1 MCGVRIL
8 SYIGSGRRHL
18 KHVFAPVSTPNHAPA
33 SSSFR
38 GVPSGFHASS
48 YMKLLRSAL
57 SLVVFTTW
65 FATGFAVAQT
75 PAPPP
80 SLARPE
86 AGEPEKIA
94 IPGINLTHGP
104 AVVKLGTVAEIKLPE
119 GFAFVG
125 PDSLD
130 QYYAL
135 NQNTRSGDE
144 LGVVISPENW
154 ELHFDFDEV
163 GYVKDDDK
171 DKLDA
176 TKLYQSIQE
185 GMAAGNEE
193 RRARGWS
200 EFKLQGW
207 MTPPRYDEKTNNLT
221 WAFKLSSSRDNHQ
234 RIGLNEK
241 IRLLG
246 RTGVMNVTLVADV
259 EGFQQTEA
267 AAQALLTQFSYVSG
281 AKYAEYKKGDK
292 LAEYGLAALVVGGAG
307 AIAVKAGLLGFLG
320 KFWKAIAVGV
330 AAVGAGLVRVWNKIT
345 GRNPPQQ

>member
-1 MCGVRIL
+1 
-8 SYIGSGRRHL
+8 
-18 KHVFAPVSTPNHAPA
+18 
-33 SSSFR
+33 
-38 GVPSGFHASS
+38 
-48 YMKLLRSAL
+48 MKLPRPLH
-57 SLVVFTTW
+57 SLCLLAVFSIP
-65 FATGFAVAQT
+65 GFAAAEI

-80 SLARPE
+80 SLARPVAE
-86 AGEPEKIA
+86 EPQKIT

-104 AVVKLGTVAEIKLPE
+104 AVVKLGSVAEIKLPE
-119 GFAFVG
+119 GYAFVG
-125 PDSLD
+125 LDSLD
-130 QYYAL
+130 RYYAL
-135 NQNTRSGDE
+135 NQNTRNGNE

-176 TKLYQSIQE
+176 TKLYQTIES
-185 GMAAGNEE
+185 GMAAGNEA
-193 RRARGWS
+193 RRAKGWS

-234 RIGLNEK
+234 HIGLNEK

-259 EGFQQTEA
+259 EGFKETEA
-267 AAQALLTQFSYVSG
+267 SAQNLLTNFSYVAG
-281 AKYAEYKKGDK
+281 EKYAEYKKGDK

-307 AIAVKAGLLGFLG
+307 AVAVKAGLLGFLG
-320 KFWKAIAVGV
+320 KFWKVIAVGI
-330 AAVGAGLVRVWNKIT
+330 AALGAGIVRMWNKIT